1 MNVPRELYFAPAL
14 ALVAVLASINFLV
27 GLDQPRGAIWDESY
41 YVTSTERYEE
51 GVAQFASHPPLGLML
66 IAAGDAL
73 LHPNRGLDTRP
84 IALDKKID
92 GDALPAG
99 YSFAGVRIASGV
111 FAVIGAA
118 LFFAMMYALTQS
130 TLGALVF
137 SNLYVFENA
146 FVTQFRAAHL
156 DAFQIAFAAG
166 ALLCFTLGVRR
177 RAVGSPWLEF
187 ALGVAC
193 GLAMMV
199 KLNAVVLLLLGAML
213 IVHRVATGW
222 RSTARLS
229 LLATALRDGGMVLSG
244 CVLAI
249 VAVFTVHVAISSHE
263 LNTPSPAG
271 QKDAKFVS
279 ADYGAYL
286 NGTAPLSASVVLA
299 AARDYARFMS
309 ADFEGTTR
317 TDPNGSTPL
326 QWPTERKTIN
336 YRWDSDGTRTAYVQL
351 AGNGAGWLL
360 ALAAPIAALG
370 LLILQWRRPIPAT
383 SPTRRALML
392 MLLVQYAAFMAVHIY
407 LGTHRVLYLYH
418 YFIGLLLAFCLLPLA
433 LQEAADRW
441 PALRARQAPALAGM
455 TAALL
460 ASFVFYAPLNFHR
473 PLTRAECEWRNVFQH
488 VVDCRT

>member
-1 MNVPRELYFAPAL
+1 MG
-14 ALVAVLASINFLV
+14 LVALLAAINFLV
-27 GLDQPRGAIWDESY
+27 GIDQPRGAIWDESY

-51 GVAQFASHPPLGLML
+51 GAAQFASHPPLGLML

-84 IALDKKID
+84 VGLDKRIE
-92 GDALPAG
+92 GNALPAG
-99 YSFAGVRIASGV
+99 YSFTGVRIASGV

-118 LFFAMMYALTQS
+118 LFFALMHVLTQS

-146 FVTQFRAAHL
+146 FITQFRAGHL
-156 DAFQIAFAAG
+156 DAFQIAFAAA
-166 ALLCFTLGVRR
+166 ALLCFTLSVRR
-177 RAVGSPWLEF
+177 EAQSSPWLEF

-199 KLNAVVLLLLGAML
+199 KLNAAVLLLLGAML
-213 IVHRVATGW
+213 VVRRVALGW
-222 RSTARLS
+222 HSTARLS

-249 VAVFTVHVAISSHE
+249 VAVFTVHVAVGSHG
-263 LNTPSPAG
+263 LNTASPAG
-271 QKDAKFVS
+271 QKDQKFVS

-286 NGTAPLSASVVLA
+286 NGTASLSASVVLA
-299 AARDYARFMS
+299 AAHDYARFMS
-309 ADFEGTTR
+309 ADFAGTTR
-317 TDPNGSTPL
+317 TDPNGSSPL
-326 QWPTERKTIN
+326 QWPLQWKTIN

-351 AGNGAGWLL
+351 AGNGVGWLL

-383 SPTRRALML
+383 SPARRALL
-392 MLLVQYAAFMAVHIY
+392 VMLLVQYAAFMAVHAY

-418 YFIGLLLAFCLLPLA
+418 YFIGLLLAFCLLPLV
-433 LQEAADRW
+433 LLEAADRW
-441 PALRARQAPALAGM
+441 PMLRARQTPALAGM
-455 TAALL
+455 TAAVL
-460 ASFVFYAPLNFHR
+460 ASFVFYAPLTFHR
-473 PLTRAECEWRNVFQH
+473 PLTRTECEWRNVLQH
-488 VVDCRT
+488 VVACRA